1 METTHSSR
9 YKDAMARLEV
19 ILRQIDS
26 TDVGIDELSGLVEEA
41 AELLKVCR
49 GILQDTSKNV
59 ENALASLD
67 QEFKNTDAL

>member
-1 METTHSSR
+1 METAHNSR

-67 QEFKNTDAL
+67 QEFKNTDSP